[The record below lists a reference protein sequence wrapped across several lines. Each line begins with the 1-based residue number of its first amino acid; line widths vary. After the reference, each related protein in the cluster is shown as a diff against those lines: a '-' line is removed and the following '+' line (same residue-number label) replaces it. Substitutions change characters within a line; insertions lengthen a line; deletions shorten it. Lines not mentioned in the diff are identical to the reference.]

1 MAHFAEIDK
10 NNNNVLRV
18 IVVNN
23 SDILDEHGH
32 ESETVGIAFCK
43 SIYGEDTKWLQ
54 CSYNSSFRLNYP
66 GTGYQYN
73 EDYNIFV
80 PPKPVGCASWTLNM
94 TTGQWDAPVP
104 RPEYTSPEDRYAWSE
119 STRSWIPY

>member
-32 ESETVGIAFCK
+32 ESEIVGIAFCK

-94 TTGQWDAPVP
+94 TTGYWESPVP
-104 RPEYTSPEDRYAWSE
+104 KPDYANPEDRWAWSE

>member
-32 ESETVGIAFCK
+32 ESEIVGIAFCK
-43 SIYGEDTKWLQ
+43 GIYGEDTKWLQ

-94 TTGQWDAPVP
+94 TTGYWEAPVP

>member
-32 ESETVGIAFCK
+32 ESEIVGIAFCK

-94 TTGQWDAPVP
+94 TTGYWEAPVP